1 MVTDQDH
8 VDEDVDES
16 SLEQDDTMDMSGNLN
31 SHSIIKFH
39 KTLAVWMN
47 SQLTILSD
55 APGTA
60 GPDSIELIKVGT
72 DSQEKVPTSTS
83 SLINE
88 ASKMVGLPMSSP
100 GNKATDVKA
109 EKADDK

>member
-1 MVTDQDH
+1 MTRWTCQVNVNRPEKIT
-8 VDEDVDES
+8 VGS
-16 SLEQDDTMDMSGNLN
+16 SWIDS
-31 SHSIIKFH
+31 
-39 KTLAVWMN
+39 W
-47 SQLTILSD
+47 LTILLD

>member
-1 MVTDQDH
+1 MTRWTCQVN
-8 VDEDVDES
+8 V
-16 SLEQDDTMDMSGNLN
+16 N
-31 SHSIIKFH
+31 SDAIKFPTDH
-39 KTLAVWMN
+39 DGSEPTQNTVGWSSWIN
-47 SQLTILSD
+47 SWLTILLD

>member
-1 MVTDQDH
+1 MF
-8 VDEDVDES
+8 
-16 SLEQDDTMDMSGNLN
+16 L
-31 SHSIIKFH
+31 
-39 KTLAVWMN
+39 
-47 SQLTILSD
+47 D

-72 DSQEKVPTSTS
+72 DSQDSQEKTVPTSTS